1 MNRKCG
7 GIHNGKAMSF
17 NSLEEI
23 DETYDFKFCS
33 RIILIK
39 IENERIDFLDTR
51 DIFEKGYVNV
61 VIPVI

>member
-17 NSLEEI
+17 NSPEEI
-23 DETYDFKFCS
+23 DVRLYDFK
-33 RIILIK
+33 ILFAYYSNK
-39 IENERIDFLDTR
+39 IENVMTQE
-51 DIFEKGYVNV
+51 IFSKRAMRT

>member
-23 DETYDFKFCS
+23 DVRLYDFKIQYANHS
-33 RIILIK
+33 NK
-39 IENERIDFLDTR
+39 IENVMTQE
-51 DIFEKGYVNV
+51 IFSKRAL
-61 VIPVI
+61 

>member
-1 MNRKCG
+1 MHIWICGIMNRKCG

-23 DETYDFKFCS
+23 DVRLYDFKFCS

-39 IENERIDFLDTR
+39 
-51 DIFEKGYVNV
+51 
-61 VIPVI
+61 